1 MSRTVFRGARLLDA
15 ELAGLAPGT
24 ATIVVEGGR
33 LARITAETGQEASV
47 GTTTSDPADAV
58 IDLAGQVVVPGFV
71 DSHVHLVWMGQSL
84 ASVALTDAP
93 DLATIQQRLR
103 AERERLGPDAV
114 LLRGKGWLF
123 DALDTEPTAAMID
136 EVVADIP
143 VYLDSN
149 DMHSVWVNSAALRA
163 MGVDAET
170 PDPPSGRLSRLPS
183 GEPAGML
190 YERAAHEIGWAH
202 LAATT
207 TDRDR
212 VEAVRRALEAFA
224 AAGVTSVV
232 DMGMDEDGWTALQ
245 TLARESAGRLPVR
258 VVAHWLIADTG
269 RSASNLAAVERAAAR
284 ATQGSEWLR
293 VIGVKLVLDGVID
306 SCTAALRYPY
316 ADGTNAELMWDLDR
330 LDDVVLAADRARLR
344 LAIHAIGDRA
354 SDVALD
360 VLERMVA
367 TNDPWDRRPRLE
379 HLEIVSDDTP
389 ARMAALGV
397 TASIQPVHADPA
409 IQPNWRAQLGD
420 ERVERGYPW
429 PVFGAAGAR
438 VALGTDAPTAPHEA
452 LVNLHIATTRES
464 VIDPALP
471 ANTPGS
477 VLPIDQALRHAT
489 VDSAAS
495 YAADDQVGRLDPG
508 FAADFAVLA
517 DDPTARGALLGNLV
531 ELTVVGGEIV
541 HRRSQSS

>member
-1 MSRTVFRGARLLDA
+1 MTRTVFTGARLLDA
-15 ELAGLAPGT
+15 DLAGITPGSS
-24 ATIVVEGGR
+24 TIVVEDGR
-33 LARITAETGQEASV
+33 IARIVADDTAVEG
-47 GTTTSDPADAV
+47 AV
-58 IDLAGQVVVPGFV
+58 VAGDDVVELAGQVVVPGFV

-93 DLATIQQRLR
+93 DLATIQRRLR
-103 AERERLGPDAV
+103 AERERIGPDATV
-114 LLRGKGWLF
+114 LRGKGWLF

-143 VYLDSN
+143 VFLDSN
-149 DMHSVWVNSAALRA
+149 DMHSVWVNTAALRT

-183 GEPAGML
+183 GEPTGML

-212 VEAVRRALEAFA
+212 VDAVRRALEAFA

-232 DMGMDEDGWTALQ
+232 DMGMDEDGWAALH
-245 TLARESAGRLPVR
+245 TLAHESGGRLPVR
-258 VVAHWLIADTG
+258 VVAHWLIPDSGDSTSN
-269 RSASNLAAVERAAAR
+269 RASVDRAAELSAR
-284 ATQGSEWLR
+284 GSTWMR

-306 SCTAALRYPY
+306 SCTAALRHPY
-316 ADGTNAELMWDLDR
+316 ANGSNAELMWDEGR
-330 LDDVVLAADRARLR
+330 LREVALAADAARLR

-360 VLERMVA
+360 VIEAVVA
-367 TNDPWDRRPRLE
+367 ANAPWDRRPRLE

-389 ARMAALGV
+389 ARMAALAV

-471 ANTPGS
+471 ATTPGS

-489 VDSAAS
+489 IDSAAS
-495 YAADDQVGRLDPG
+495 FAADGDLGRIAPGYAADFV
-508 FAADFAVLA
+508 VLT
-517 DDPTARGALLGNLV
+517 DDPTSRGTLLGTAV
-531 ELTVVGGEIV
+531 VLTVVDGEVV
-541 HRRSQSS
+541 HRNGAAS

>member
-1 MSRTVFRGARLLDA
+1 MSRTLFTGARLLDA
-15 ELAGLAPGT
+15 DLAGVAPGT
-24 ATIVVEGGR
+24 STIVVEDGR
-33 LARITAETGQEASV
+33 IARIVAEPDSGAPGDAS
-47 GTTTSDPADAV
+47 TSDTV
-58 IDLAGQVVVPGFV
+58 IDLAGRVVVPGFV
-71 DSHVHLVWMGQSL
+71 DSHVHLVWMGLSL

-114 LLRGKGWLF
+114 LRGTGWLF
-123 DALDTEPTAAMID
+123 DALDAEPTAAMID

-143 VYLDSN
+143 VFLNAN

-170 PDPPSGRLSRLPS
+170 TDPPSGRLSRLPS

-190 YERAAHEIGWAH
+190 YERAAHEIAWAH

-212 VEAVRRALEAFA
+212 VDAVRLALEAFA
-224 AAGVTSVV
+224 SAGVTSVV
-232 DMGMDEDGWTALQ
+232 DMGMDEDGWAALQ
-245 TLARESAGRLPVR
+245 TLASESGGRLPVR
-258 VVAHWLIADTG
+258 VVAHWLIPDSGDSVAN
-269 RSASNLAAVERAAAR
+269 RAAVVRAAELS
-284 ATQGSEWLR
+284 THGSEWVR

-306 SCTAALRYPY
+306 SCTAALRSPY
-316 ADGTNAELMWDLDR
+316 ADGSNADLMWDLDR
-330 LDDVVLAADRARLR
+330 LHDVVCAADAARLR
-344 LAIHAIGDRA
+344 LAIHAIGDHA

-367 TNDPWDRRPRLE
+367 TNELWDRRPRLE
-379 HLEIVSDDTP
+379 HLEIVSDETP

-397 TASIQPVHADPA
+397 TASLQPVHADPA

-420 ERVERGYPW
+420 DRVERGYPW

-464 VIDPALP
+464 VIDPSLP
-471 ANTPGS
+471 ANIPGS
-477 VLPIDQALRHAT
+477 VLPVDQALRHAT

-495 YAADDQVGRLDPG
+495 
-508 FAADFAVLA
+508 FAADGELGRLAAGCAADFTVLA
-517 DDPTARGALLGNLV
+517 DDPTAHRALLGNAV
-531 ELTVVGGEIV
+531 VLTVAAGEIV
-541 HRRSQSS
+541 HRWEPGA

>member
-1 MSRTVFRGARLLDA
+1 MTRTVFTGARLLDA
-15 ELAGLAPGT
+15 DLAGITPGSS
-24 ATIVVEGGR
+24 TIVVEDGR
-33 LARITAETGQEASV
+33 IARIVADDTAVEG
-47 GTTTSDPADAV
+47 AV
-58 IDLAGQVVVPGFV
+58 VAGDDVVELAGQVVVPGFV

-93 DLATIQQRLR
+93 DLATIQRRLR
-103 AERERLGPDAV
+103 AERERIGPDATV
-114 LLRGKGWLF
+114 LRGKGWLF

-143 VYLDSN
+143 VFLDSN
-149 DMHSVWVNSAALRA
+149 DMHSVWVNTAALRT

-170 PDPPSGRLSRLPS
+170 PDPPPGRLSRLPS

-212 VEAVRRALEAFA
+212 VDAVRRALEAFA

-232 DMGMDEDGWTALQ
+232 DMGMDEDGWAALH
-245 TLARESAGRLPVR
+245 TLAHESGGRLPVR
-258 VVAHWLIADTG
+258 VVAHWLIPDSGDSTSN
-269 RSASNLAAVERAAAR
+269 RASVDRAAELSAR
-284 ATQGSEWLR
+284 GSTWMR

-306 SCTAALRYPY
+306 SCTAALRHPY
-316 ADGTNAELMWDLDR
+316 ANGSNAELMWDEGR
-330 LDDVVLAADRARLR
+330 LREVALAADAARLR

-360 VLERMVA
+360 VIEAVVA
-367 TNDPWDRRPRLE
+367 ANAPWDRRPRLE

-389 ARMAALGV
+389 ARMAALAV

-489 VDSAAS
+489 IDSAAS
-495 YAADDQVGRLDPG
+495 FAADGDLGRIAPGYAADFV
-508 FAADFAVLA
+508 VLT
-517 DDPTARGALLGNLV
+517 DDPTSRGTLLGTAV
-531 ELTVVGGEIV
+531 VLTVVDGEVV
-541 HRRSQSS
+541 HRNGAAS

>member
-1 MSRTVFRGARLLDA
+1 MTRTVFTGARLLDA
-15 ELAGLAPGT
+15 DLAGITPGSS
-24 ATIVVEGGR
+24 TIVVEDGR
-33 LARITAETGQEASV
+33 IARIVADDTAVEG
-47 GTTTSDPADAV
+47 AV
-58 IDLAGQVVVPGFV
+58 VAGDDVVELAGQVVVPGFV

-93 DLATIQQRLR
+93 DLATIQRRLR
-103 AERERLGPDAV
+103 AERERIGPDATV
-114 LLRGKGWLF
+114 LRGKGWLF

-143 VYLDSN
+143 VFLDSN
-149 DMHSVWVNSAALRA
+149 DMHSVWVNTAALRT

-212 VEAVRRALEAFA
+212 VDAVRRALEAFA

-232 DMGMDEDGWTALQ
+232 DMGMDEDGWAALH
-245 TLARESAGRLPVR
+245 TLAHESDGRLPVR
-258 VVAHWLIADTG
+258 VVAHWLIPDSGDSTSN
-269 RSASNLAAVERAAAR
+269 RASVDRAAELSAR
-284 ATQGSEWLR
+284 GSTWMR

-306 SCTAALRYPY
+306 SCTAALRHPY
-316 ADGTNAELMWDLDR
+316 ANGSNAELMWDEGR
-330 LDDVVLAADRARLR
+330 LREVVLAADAARLR

-360 VLERMVA
+360 VIEAVVA
-367 TNDPWDRRPRLE
+367 ANAPWDRRPRLE

-389 ARMAALGV
+389 ARMAALAV

-489 VDSAAS
+489 IDSAAS
-495 YAADDQVGRLDPG
+495 FAADGDLGRIAPGYAADFV
-508 FAADFAVLA
+508 VLT
-517 DDPTARGALLGNLV
+517 DDPTSRGTLLGTAV
-531 ELTVVGGEIV
+531 VLTVVDGEVV
-541 HRRSQSS
+541 HRNGAAS

>member
-1 MSRTVFRGARLLDA
+1 MTRTVFTGARLLDA
-15 ELAGLAPGT
+15 DLAGITPGSS
-24 ATIVVEGGR
+24 TIVVEDGR
-33 LARITAETGQEASV
+33 IARIVADDTAVEG
-47 GTTTSDPADAV
+47 AV
-58 IDLAGQVVVPGFV
+58 VAGDDVVELAGQVVVPGFV

-93 DLATIQQRLR
+93 DLATIQRRLR
-103 AERERLGPDAV
+103 AERERIGPDATV
-114 LLRGKGWLF
+114 LRGKGWLF

-143 VYLDSN
+143 VFLDSN
-149 DMHSVWVNSAALRA
+149 DMHSVWVNTAALRT

-212 VEAVRRALEAFA
+212 VDAVRRALEAFA

-232 DMGMDEDGWTALQ
+232 DMGMDEDGWAALH
-245 TLARESAGRLPVR
+245 TLAHESGGRLPVR
-258 VVAHWLIADTG
+258 VVAHWLIPDSGDSTSN
-269 RSASNLAAVERAAAR
+269 RASVDRAAELSAR
-284 ATQGSEWLR
+284 GSTWMR

-306 SCTAALRYPY
+306 SCTAALRHPY
-316 ADGTNAELMWDLDR
+316 ANGSNAELMWDEGR
-330 LDDVVLAADRARLR
+330 LREVALAADAARLR

-360 VLERMVA
+360 VIEAVVA
-367 TNDPWDRRPRLE
+367 ANAPWDRRPRLE

-389 ARMAALGV
+389 ARMAALAV

-464 VIDPALP
+464 VIDSALP

-489 VDSAAS
+489 IDSAAS
-495 YAADDQVGRLDPG
+495 FAADGDLGRIAPGYAADFV
-508 FAADFAVLA
+508 VLT
-517 DDPTARGALLGNLV
+517 DDPTSRGTLLGTAV
-531 ELTVVGGEIV
+531 VLTVVDGEVV
-541 HRRSQSS
+541 HRNGAAS

>member
-1 MSRTVFRGARLLDA
+1 
-15 ELAGLAPGT
+15 
-24 ATIVVEGGR
+24 
-33 LARITAETGQEASV
+33 
-47 GTTTSDPADAV
+47 
-58 IDLAGQVVVPGFV
+58 
-71 DSHVHLVWMGQSL
+71 
-84 ASVALTDAP
+84 
-93 DLATIQQRLR
+93 
-103 AERERLGPDAV
+103 
-114 LLRGKGWLF
+114 
-123 DALDTEPTAAMID
+123 MID

-143 VYLDSN
+143 VFLDSN
-149 DMHSVWVNSAALRA
+149 DMHSVWVNTAALRT

-212 VEAVRRALEAFA
+212 VDAVRRALEAFA

-232 DMGMDEDGWTALQ
+232 DMGMDEDGWAALH
-245 TLARESAGRLPVR
+245 TLAHESGGCLPVR
-258 VVAHWLIADTG
+258 VVAHWLIPDSG
-269 RSASNLAAVERAAAR
+269 DSASNRASVDRAAELSAR
-284 ATQGSEWLR
+284 GSTWMR

-306 SCTAALRYPY
+306 SCTAALRHPY
-316 ADGTNAELMWDLDR
+316 ANGSNAELMWDEDR
-330 LDDVVLAADRARLR
+330 LREVALAADAARLR

-360 VLERMVA
+360 VIEAVIA
-367 TNDPWDRRPRLE
+367 ANAPWDRRPRLE

-389 ARMAALGV
+389 ARMAALAV

-420 ERVERGYPW
+420 DRVERGYPW

-452 LVNLHIATTRES
+452 LINLHIATTRES

-489 VDSAAS
+489 IDSAAS
-495 YAADDQVGRLDPG
+495 FAADGDLGRIAPGYAADLV
-508 FAADFAVLA
+508 VLT
-517 DDPTARGALLGNLV
+517 DDPTSRGTLLGTAV
-531 ELTVVGGEIV
+531 VLTVVDGEVV
-541 HRRSQSS
+541 HRNGATS

>member
-1 MSRTVFRGARLLDA
+1 MTRTVFTGARLLDA
-15 ELAGLAPGT
+15 DLAGITPGSS
-24 ATIVVEGGR
+24 TIVVEDGR
-33 LARITAETGQEASV
+33 IARIVADDTAVEG
-47 GTTTSDPADAV
+47 AV
-58 IDLAGQVVVPGFV
+58 VAGDDVVELAGQVVVPGFV

-93 DLATIQQRLR
+93 DLATIQRRLR
-103 AERERLGPDAV
+103 AERERIGPDATV
-114 LLRGKGWLF
+114 LRGKGWLF

-143 VYLDSN
+143 VFLDSN
-149 DMHSVWVNSAALRA
+149 DMHSVWVNTAALRT

-212 VEAVRRALEAFA
+212 VDAVRRALEAFA

-232 DMGMDEDGWTALQ
+232 DMGMDEDGWEALH
-245 TLARESAGRLPVR
+245 TLAHESGGRLPVR
-258 VVAHWLIADTG
+258 VVAHWLIPDSGDSTSN
-269 RSASNLAAVERAAAR
+269 RASVDRAAELSAR
-284 ATQGSEWLR
+284 GSTWMR

-306 SCTAALRYPY
+306 SCTAALRHPY
-316 ADGTNAELMWDLDR
+316 ANGSNAELMWDEGR
-330 LDDVVLAADRARLR
+330 LREVVLAADAARLR

-360 VLERMVA
+360 VIEAVVA
-367 TNDPWDRRPRLE
+367 ANAPWDRRPRLE

-389 ARMAALGV
+389 ARMAALAV

-464 VIDPALP
+464 VIDSALP

-489 VDSAAS
+489 IDSAAS
-495 YAADDQVGRLDPG
+495 FAADGDLGRIAPGYAADFV
-508 FAADFAVLA
+508 VLT
-517 DDPTARGALLGNLV
+517 DDPTSRGTLLGTAV
-531 ELTVVGGEIV
+531 VLTVVDGEVV
-541 HRRSQSS
+541 HRNGAAS